1 MYNMDMH
8 YLNLDKREKKKEKK
22 EIKRSWDFSFHKG
35 AGADSGLL
43 RVKGQ
48 KTIERAPVCRKGTC
62 FFPLVGTLQVYL
74 VLSTIQAS
82 FLFADGGIEH
92 SSSRVSNM
100 RKCTFPNL
108 RSSHWST
115 ASCTVA
121 MTSSQLF
128 QGYMKCWIHSSIAS
142 DSGALLICFTWT
154 LLLFCHLRL
163 LSRGPL
169 LQWRSRLIPPLLLL
183 YMPPIFTTWFPLGMM
198 MHNTLMAVLK
208 RDFIYKPSRF
218 QQLHK
223 HSCCLFFCWQRLAS
237 ANCSAVSDSKDN
249 KIMCSILY
257 SRRAAERWPEIDC
270 CLSD

>member
-1 MYNMDMH
+1 M
-8 YLNLDKREKKKEKK
+8 
-22 EIKRSWDFSFHKG
+22 F
-35 AGADSGLL
+35 
-43 RVKGQ
+43 
-48 KTIERAPVCRKGTC
+48 C
-62 FFPLVGTLQVYL
+62 PLAGTLQVYL

-82 FLFADGGIEH
+82 FLFADPFLNTGDIEH
-92 SSSRVSNM
+92 AKFKRNDKYIRQIDEINQTKPTDISLFEDNM
-100 RKCTFPNL
+100 SAVESATWENTSFPIL
-108 RSSHWST
+108 QSSHWST
-115 ASCTVA
+115 VSCSVA
-121 MTSSQLF
+121 MSSSQLF
-128 QGYMKCWIHSSIAS
+128 QGYMMCWIHSSIAS

-257 SRRAAERWPEIDC
+257 SRKAAERWPEIDC